1 MSTIEIKPE
10 APWIRRSD
18 QGVIFTDDVVKDY
31 VELSQSFSSE
41 EEASYKEEEEYCDSN
56 EDELFE
62 EDPRVSKWS
71 AIHSMRNIN

>member
-31 VELSQSFSSE
+31 VELSQSYSSE
-41 EEASYKEEEEYCDSN
+41 DASYKEEEEYCDSN

-62 EDPRVSKWS
+62 EDPCVSKWS